1 MDIFEKIG
9 IRPYIN
15 AHDTYTVYG
24 GSRMADN
31 TLDAMKEIA
40 KHFVDFDELQEKVGK
55 KIALLTNNEAA
66 YVTNGSAGA
75 IQLAAAILMA
85 KGDAFHFM
93 RLPSCPDVNNRFIVM
108 RGQHN
113 AYDKAIEEAGGE
125 IVFIGDADETLEV
138 ELEGELR
145 KGAAGVFFFA
155 PSQFERAS
163 MPLERVIALAGRYNT
178 PVVVDAAAQLPPK
191 ENLWRYTGD
200 LGADMAIF
208 SGGKTLSGPQDS
220 GLIVG
225 REKYIRDCLRF
236 GAPNHGVC
244 RSSKTSRDSVV
255 GLYVALENYMNMDQ
269 EKESARIEGINKRIA
284 EAIEKTGKARTYL
297 VNHGPVGQTYQR
309 LFIELKDGKSA
320 MEAEKYMREK
330 GIYIGRQGKDTIY
343 VSALNLNDDE
353 AETVA
358 KEICSWLK

>member
-24 GSRMADN
+24 GSRMAEN

-40 KHFVDFDELQEKVGK
+40 KHFVDFDELQEKVGR
-55 KIALLTNNEAA
+55 KIAEMTHNEAA

-75 IQLAAAILMA
+75 IQLAAAVCMC
-85 KGDAFHFM
+85 KGNAFHFM
-93 RLPSCPDVNNRFIVM
+93 RLPGCSDINKRIIVM

-138 ELEGELR
+138 ELEGELI
-145 KGAAGVFFFA
+145 KGAAAVFFFA
-155 PSQFERAS
+155 PILFERAS
-163 MPLERVIALAGRYNT
+163 MPLERVIALSHMHNI
-178 PVVVDAAAQLPPK
+178 PVIVDAAAQIPPK
-191 ENLWRYTGD
+191 ENLWKYTRE

-225 REKYIRDCLRF
+225 KEKYIRDCLRF
-236 GAPNHGVC
+236 GAPNHGIC
-244 RSSKTSRDSVV
+244 RSSKTSRESVA
-255 GLYVALENYMNMDQ
+255 GLYIALENYMNMD
-269 EKESARIEGINKRIA
+269 EEAEGDRIIKTNRIMA
-284 EAIEKTGKARTYL
+284 EIIEKAGNARLYT
-297 VNHGPVGQTYQR
+297 VNQGPVGQTYQR
-309 LFIELKDGKSA
+309 LFIELMNGKKADDAVGYLKD
-320 MEAEKYMREK
+320 R
-330 GIYIGRQGKDTIY
+330 GIYIGKQGKDTIY
-343 VSALNLNDDE
+343 VSALNLTQDE
-353 AETVA
+353 AVTVA
-358 KEICSWLK
+358 NALCGWLK

>member
-1 MDIFEKIG
+1 MNIFEKIG
-9 IRPYIN
+9 VKPYIN

-24 GSRMADN
+24 GSRMAEN
-31 TLDAMKEIA
+31 TIQAMKEIS

-55 KIALLTNNEAA
+55 KIAEMTHNEAA

-75 IQLAAAILMA
+75 IQLAAAVCMV

-93 RLPSCPDVNNRFIVM
+93 RLPNCGDINRRIIVM

-145 KGAAGVFFFA
+145 KGACAVFFFA
-155 PSQFERAS
+155 PVLFERAS
-163 MPLERVIALAGRYNT
+163 MPLERVIAISHRFGV
-178 PVVVDAAAQLPPK
+178 PVVVDAAAQIPPK
-191 ENLWRYTGD
+191 ENLWKYTRD
-200 LGADMAIF
+200 MGADMAIF

-225 REKYIRDCLRF
+225 REKYIKDCLLF

-244 RSSKTSRDSVV
+244 RSSKTSRESVV
-255 GLYVALENYMNMDQ
+255 GLYVALENYMNMD
-269 EKESARIEGINKRIA
+269 EEAEGRRIIETNRMMA
-284 EAIEKTGKARTYL
+284 EIIEKAGSVRLYT

-309 LFIELKDGKSA
+309 LFIELLNGKRA
-320 MEAEKYMREK
+320 DDAVKYMRDK
-330 GIYIGRQGKDTIY
+330 GIYIGKQGKDTIY
-343 VSALNLNDDE
+343 VSALNLHEDE
-353 AETVA
+353 AVTVA
-358 KEICSWLK
+358 NTLCGWLQ